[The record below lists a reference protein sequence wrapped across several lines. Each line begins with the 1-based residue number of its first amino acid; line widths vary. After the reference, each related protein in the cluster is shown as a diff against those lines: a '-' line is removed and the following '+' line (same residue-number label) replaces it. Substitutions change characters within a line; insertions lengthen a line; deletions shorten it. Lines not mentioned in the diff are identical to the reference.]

1 MDSSN
6 EKKKSK
12 WGTIIAIL
20 AVLWLVGTCM
30 EKNEKP
36 KTDAEFYEEYLRSH
50 PDVWNDMRRNLT
62 H

>member
-1 MDSSN
+1 MDN
-6 EKKKSK
+6 NTEKKKSK
-12 WGTIIAIL
+12 WGTILAIL

-30 EKNEKP
+30 EKKEKP

-50 PDVWNDMRRNLT
+50 PDVWNDMQRNLT